1 MSKKPDRCF
10 CCDPDW
16 ELCLDECS
24 FTPFLFLQKQIIRA
38 AVTPHS
44 NMMTITVADTTAATI
59 SPLLEL
65 LLVSGGGEVL
75 DTAGEGGNVETAA
88 LEDGLKLLL
97 AGILESTAVA
107 RDRVV
112 VGVVIGEETESVG
125 ESEAVRRALDVFQTE
140 SVENSSLVSKVVV
153 VVMVLSLGRPTPAD
167 DIENGSGNE
176 DTDEASDCTVMVKK
190 CYLKYLL
197 AEINRK

>member
-1 MSKKPDRCF
+1 MSKKPDLCF

-24 FTPFLFLQKQIIRA
+24 FTPFLFLQKQIIRIHRA

-75 DTAGEGGNVETAA
+75 DTAGEGSNVETAA

-107 RDRVV
+107 RDCVV
-112 VGVVIGEETESVG
+112 VGVVIGEETESV
-125 ESEAVRRALDVFQTE
+125 EAVRRALDVFQTE

-153 VVMVLSLGRPTPAD
+153 VAMVLSLGRPTPAD

-176 DTDEASDCTVMVKK
+176 DTDGAIDCTVRVKIF
-190 CYLKYLL
+190 L
-197 AEINRK
+197 I